1 MKPFPET
8 GDRDQHRFNF
18 LLSSTRMA
26 VERAFGLL
34 KGRFRII
41 HKQQDTR
48 LENICN
54 VVAACCILHNFC
66 ILSGDNPDDDWM
78 TLEGDDGDGDG
89 DNDDDDGSGGSNRGN
104 HSTARAR
111 RDALLQYLV

>member
-1 MKPFPET
+1 M
-8 GDRDQHRFNF
+8 
-18 LLSSTRMA
+18 
-26 VERAFGLL
+26 L
-34 KGRFRII
+34 KGRFRIL

-78 TLEGDDGDGDG
+78 TLEGDDGDG
-89 DNDDDDGSGGSNRGN
+89 NDDDDGSGGSNRGN